1 MNLTTWFKG
10 LGVFAL
16 SSVITALATMQLDP
30 ASFNFSKAG
39 LTKIGAAALVIG
51 VKSVLLYLK
60 QSPLPGNQPARI
72 TDWTK
77 ITSVLAFCIA
87 IPTCA
92 LLAGCVSSW
101 DQTTYAS
108 LAASKALI
116 DCAVAGYNHFDA
128 DIKHACAGDPQDATF
143 DPQAFYL
150 PQTREAQQ
158 AVEKARQ
165 AQIAAVD
172 AFAAYAV
179 AKVAKDKSATLQEKQ
194 AAVVGLLEQFP
205 ALLNAVRGLMGKKPV
220 GIAGKPDA
228 RNPVAAIAALKPAM
242 ALNINTGHSGPKPGQ
257 WISLNFHGS
266 RNFRYGPTVAD
277 YTS

>member
-1 MNLTTWFKG
+1 MNLATWFKG

-16 SSVITALATMQLDP
+16 SSLITALATMQLDP
-30 ASFNFSKAG
+30 ASFNFSKTG
-39 LTKIGAAALVIG
+39 LTKIGTAALVVG

-77 ITSVLAFCIA
+77 ITSVLVFCVTIPAF
-87 IPTCA
+87 A
-92 LLAGCVSSW
+92 LLAGCVSTW

-128 DIKHACAGDPQDATF
+128 DIQHACATGSQDAAQAAF
-143 DPQAFYL
+143 DPQTFYL

-179 AKVAKDKSATLQEKQ
+179 AKVAKDNSATLQEKQ

-205 ALLNAVRGLMGKKPV
+205 SLLNAVRGLMGKKPV
-220 GIAGKPDA
+220 GMVGKPDE
-228 RNPVAAIAALKPAM
+228 RDPVAAIATLRPAM
-242 ALNINTGHSGPKPGQ
+242 NLEH
-257 WISLNFHGS
+257 
-266 RNFRYGPTVAD
+266 
-277 YTS
+277 

>member
-16 SSVITALATMQLDP
+16 SSMITALATMQLDP

-39 LTKIGAAALVIG
+39 LTKVGAAALVIG

-60 QSPLPGNQPARI
+60 QSPLPGSQQGRT

-77 ITSVLAFCIA
+77 IASLLAFCVI
-87 IPTCA
+87 IPA
-92 LLAGCVSSW
+92 GGLLAGCVSSW
-101 DQTTYAS
+101 DRTTYAS

-128 DIKHACAGDPQDATF
+128 DIRHACGADSQNATQDVAF
-143 DPQAFYL
+143 DPQTFYL

-158 AVEKARQ
+158 AVDKARQ
-165 AQIAAVD
+165 AQVTAVD

-220 GIAGKPDA
+220 GESQWPDA
-228 RNPVAAIAALKPAM
+228 RDPVLSIAALKPEMNLTA
-242 ALNINTGHSGPKPGQ
+242 Q
-257 WISLNFHGS
+257 
-266 RNFRYGPTVAD
+266 
-277 YTS
+277 

>member
-1 MNLTTWFKG
+1 MNLATWFKG

-16 SSVITALATMQLDP
+16 SSMITALATMQLDP

-39 LTKIGAAALVIG
+39 LTKVGAAALVIG

-77 ITSVLAFCIA
+77 ITSVLMLCMT
-87 IPTCA
+87 IPACA
-92 LLAGCVSSW
+92 LLAGCVSTW

-128 DIKHACAGDPQDATF
+128 DIRHACAAGSQNATQDAEF
-143 DPQAFYL
+143 DPHAFYL

-194 AAVVGLLEQFP
+194 AAVVELLEQFP

-220 GIAGKPDA
+220 SGITRPGVRD
-228 RNPVAAIAALKPAM
+228 PVAAIAALKPTILSE
-242 ALNINTGHSGPKPGQ
+242 LNRLEDK
-257 WISLNFHGS
+257 
-266 RNFRYGPTVAD
+266 D
-277 YTS
+277 

>member
-1 MNLTTWFKG
+1 MNLATWFKG

-16 SSVITALATMQLDP
+16 SSMITALATMQLDP

-39 LTKIGAAALVIG
+39 LTKVGAAALVIG

-60 QSPLPGNQPARI
+60 QSPLPGSQPARI

-77 ITSVLAFCIA
+77 ITSVLALCVTLPA
-87 IPTCA
+87 CA

-128 DIKHACAGDPQDATF
+128 DIRHACAADPQDATF

-150 PQTREAQQ
+150 PQTREVQQ

-165 AQIAAVD
+165 VQIAAVN
-172 AFAAYAV
+172 AFSAYAV
-179 AKVAKDKSATLQEKQ
+179 AKVAKDKSTTLQEKQ

-220 GIAGKPDA
+220 GTVEIPDV
-228 RNPVAAIAALKPAM
+228 RNPVGAITALKPVM
-242 ALNINTGHSGPKPGQ
+242 
-257 WISLNFHGS
+257 IS
-266 RNFRYGPTVAD
+266 RAEPR
-277 YTS
+277 

>member
-16 SSVITALATMQLDP
+16 SSMITALATMQLDP

-39 LTKIGAAALVIG
+39 LTKVGAAALVIG

-60 QSPLPGNQPARI
+60 QSPLPGNQPVRI

-77 ITSVLAFCIA
+77 ITSALILCVT
-87 IPTCA
+87 IPACS
-92 LLAGCVSSW
+92 LLAGCVSTW
-101 DQTTYAS
+101 DRTTYAS
-108 LAASKALI
+108 LAASKVLI

-128 DIKHACAGDPQDATF
+128 DIKHACAGDPQDAAF

-165 AQIAAVD
+165 VQIAAVD
-172 AFAAYAV
+172 AFTAYAV

-220 GIAGKPDA
+220 GSVGKLDV
-228 RNPVAAIAALKPAM
+228 RDPVAAIAALKPDM
-242 ALNINTGHSGPKPGQ
+242 VSGAKAR
-257 WISLNFHGS
+257 SF
-266 RNFRYGPTVAD
+266 
-277 YTS
+277 

>member
-1 MNLTTWFKG
+1 MNLATWFKG

-16 SSVITALATMQLDP
+16 SSLITALATMQLDP

-51 VKSVLLYLK
+51 VKSVLLNLK
-60 QSPLPGNQPARI
+60 QSPLPGSQPARA

-77 ITSVLAFCIA
+77 ITSVLALCVTLPA
-87 IPTCA
+87 CA
-92 LLAGCVSSW
+92 LLAGCVSTW

-128 DIKHACAGDPQDATF
+128 DIRHACAGGAQDAAQDAAF
-143 DPQAFYL
+143 DPHVFYL

-165 AQIAAVD
+165 VQIAAVD

-179 AKVAKDKSATLQEKQ
+179 AEVAKDKSATLQEKQ
-194 AAVVGLLEQFP
+194 AAVVGLLGQFP
-205 ALLNAVRGLMGKKPV
+205 ALLNAVRRLMGKKPAEAARKLDV
-220 GIAGKPDA
+220 RDPIAMT
-228 RNPVAAIAALKPAM
+228 AALKPTIPM
-242 ALNINTGHSGPKPGQ
+242 TKALEIK
-257 WISLNFHGS
+257 
-266 RNFRYGPTVAD
+266 
-277 YTS
+277 

>member
-1 MNLTTWFKG
+1 MNFATWFKG

-16 SSVITALATMQLDP
+16 SSMITALATMQLDP

-39 LTKIGAAALVIG
+39 LTKVGAAALVIG

-60 QSPLPGNQPARI
+60 QSPLPGSPQGRI

-77 ITSVLAFCIA
+77 ISTVLAFCVV
-87 IPTCA
+87 IPASA
-92 LLAGCVSSW
+92 LLMGCVSSW
-101 DQTTYAS
+101 DRTTYAS

-128 DIKHACAGDPQDATF
+128 DIRHACAPDTQDATQDAAF
-143 DPQAFYL
+143 DAQTFYL

-158 AVEKARQ
+158 AVAKARQ
-165 AQIAAVD
+165 AQVAAVD

-179 AKVAKDKSATLQEKQ
+179 AKVAKDKSATVQEKQ

-205 ALLNAVRGLMGKKPV
+205 ALLNAVRGLMGEKPV
-220 GIAGKPDA
+220 GGIQWPDA
-228 RNPVAAIAALKPAM
+228 RDPVLAIAALKPAV
-242 ALNINTGHSGPKPGQ
+242 LSGAKAQ
-257 WISLNFHGS
+257 TF
-266 RNFRYGPTVAD
+266 
-277 YTS
+277 

>member
-1 MNLTTWFKG
+1 MNLATWFKG

-16 SSVITALATMQLDP
+16 SSLITALATMQLDP
-30 ASFNFSKAG
+30 ASFNFSRAG
-39 LTKIGAAALVIG
+39 LTKVGAAALVIG
-51 VKSVLLYLK
+51 VKSVLLYMK

-77 ITSVLAFCIA
+77 ITSVLAFCVTL
-87 IPTCA
+87 PPCA

-128 DIKHACAGDPQDATF
+128 DIRHACASDPQDAAF
-143 DPQAFYL
+143 DPHVFYL

-165 AQIAAVD
+165 VQIAAVD

-194 AAVVGLLEQFP
+194 AAVVGLLGQFP
-205 ALLNAVRGLMGKKPV
+205 ALLNAVRRLMGKKPAEAARKLDV
-220 GIAGKPDA
+220 RDPIAMT
-228 RNPVAAIAALKPAM
+228 AALKPTIPM
-242 ALNINTGHSGPKPGQ
+242 TKALEIK
-257 WISLNFHGS
+257 
-266 RNFRYGPTVAD
+266 
-277 YTS
+277 

>member
-1 MNLTTWFKG
+1 MNLATWFKG

-16 SSVITALATMQLDP
+16 SSIITALATMQLDP

-39 LTKIGAAALVIG
+39 LTKVGAAALVIG

-60 QSPLPGNQPARI
+60 QSPLPANQQSRI
-72 TDWTK
+72 TDWTR
-77 ITSVLAFCIA
+77 ITSVLTFCVI
-87 IPTCA
+87 IPASA

-101 DQTTYAS
+101 DRTTYAS

-128 DIKHACAGDPQDATF
+128 DIRHACAADPQNAAQDAAF
-143 DPQAFYL
+143 DPQTFYL

-165 AQIAAVD
+165 VQVAAVD

-194 AAVVGLLEQFP
+194 TAVIGLLEQFP
-205 ALLNAVRGLMGKKPV
+205 ALLNAVRGLMGKKPMGV
-220 GIAGKPDA
+220 ARKPNA
-228 RNPVAAIAALKPAM
+228 SNPVAAITALKPAITALKPAM
-242 ALNINTGHSGPKPGQ
+242 NLTAQ
-257 WISLNFHGS
+257 
-266 RNFRYGPTVAD
+266 
-277 YTS
+277 

>member
-1 MNLTTWFKG
+1 MNLATWFKG

-51 VKSVLLYLK
+51 VKSVLLYMK

-77 ITSVLAFCIA
+77 ITSVLAFCVM
-87 IPTCA
+87 IPASA
-92 LLAGCVSSW
+92 LLAGCVSTW

-128 DIKHACAGDPQDATF
+128 DIRHACAANSGNATQDAAF
-143 DPQAFYL
+143 DPRIFYL

-165 AQIAAVD
+165 AQIAAVN
-172 AFAAYAV
+172 AFTAYAV

-205 ALLNAVRGLMGKKPV
+205 ALLNSVRGFMGKKPV
-220 GIAGKPDA
+220 SELKQ
-228 RNPVAAIAALKPAM
+228 PVDLDPLLAIAALKPT
-242 ALNINTGHSGPKPGQ
+242 IPGAETPDK
-257 WISLNFHGS
+257 IKVRGF
-266 RNFRYGPTVAD
+266 
-277 YTS
+277 

>member
-1 MNLTTWFKG
+1 MNLATWFKG

-16 SSVITALATMQLDP
+16 SSMITALATMQLDP
-30 ASFNFSKAG
+30 ASFNFTRAG
-39 LTKIGAAALVIG
+39 LTKVGTAALVIG

-60 QSPLPGNQPARI
+60 QSPLPGSQPARI

-77 ITSVLAFCIA
+77 ITSVFALCLT
-87 IPTCA
+87 IPASA
-92 LLAGCVSSW
+92 LLVGCVSAW

-128 DIKHACAGDPQDATF
+128 DIRQACAAGSQDAAQDTAF
-143 DPQAFYL
+143 DAQTFYL

-165 AQIAAVD
+165 MQIAAVD

-179 AKVAKDKSATLQEKQ
+179 AKVAKDKSATVQEKQ

-205 ALLNAVRGLMGKKPV
+205 ALMNAVRGLMGKKPV
-220 GIAGKPDA
+220 GVAMKPDA
-228 RNPVAAIAALKPAM
+228 RDPVAAIGALKPVM
-242 ALNINTGHSGPKPGQ
+242 ISWGRP
-257 WISLNFHGS
+257 ISLRSPMPKGM
-266 RNFRYGPTVAD
+266 GWVVP
-277 YTS
+277 